1 VFFSHDLEMMPIWFP
16 WMIVGGV
23 LFIVMSFVG
32 ARYKDKEYK
41 NIQFAQDFISG
52 AILIALT
59 GVLVPDLFPVMEM
72 PINLPS
78 ISAVTMGDEME
89 LQVGPPRLFGR

>member
-1 VFFSHDLEMMPIWFP
+1 MFFSNDLEMMPLWFP
-16 WMIVGGV
+16 WMVVGGV

-59 GVLVPDLFPVMEM
+59 GVLVPDLFPVIEM
-72 PINLPS
+72 PANLPS
-78 ISAVTMGDEME
+78 IGAVNISDDME